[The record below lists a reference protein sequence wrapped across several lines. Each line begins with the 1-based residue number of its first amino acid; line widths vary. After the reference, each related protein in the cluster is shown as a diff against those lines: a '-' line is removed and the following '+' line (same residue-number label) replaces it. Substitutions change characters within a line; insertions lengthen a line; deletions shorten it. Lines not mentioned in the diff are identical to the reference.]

1 MNNFKGGNSKKTK
14 TNKYSVCVWL
24 FLRQMIKSRYIPY
37 VDRCS
42 PRVLQSNLKY
52 FKCGLLPYSHGVT
65 TGGSSACL
73 IGMIF
78 LLFFFRLNALFD
90 TIPEGFV
97 SPPRIKSGSFHLLGK
112 YVNHSTLELL

>member
-24 FLRQMIKSRYIPY
+24 FLRQMIKSRYISY

-78 LLFFFRLNALFD
+78 LLFFLD
-90 TIPEGFV
+90 
-97 SPPRIKSGSFHLLGK
+97 
-112 YVNHSTLELL
+112 